1 MQQVAAW
8 LEKLG
13 LSEYAERFAE
23 HRIDFTV
30 LRDLTDQDLKELGIV
45 LGDRRKLLRAIAEM
59 NQAGRSGTSAA
70 PAAQDAA
77 ERRQLTVMFCDLV
90 GSTALSTELDPEDL
104 RDIIGAYHRCC
115 AATVESHGGFVAKY
129 MGDGVLVYFGYPRAH
144 EHDAERA
151 VRAALVLSDA
161 VPKLATAAP
170 SPLRVRLGI
179 ATGVVVVGDLIGSG
193 EVQERG
199 VVGETPNLAARLQAI
214 AEPGAVVI
222 AESTRRLIG
231 NLFEVQDLGAKD
243 LKGIPGPVRAWSVLR
258 ASSVES
264 RFEALHA
271 ANATALVGREKEID
285 LLLQRWAS
293 AKNGDG
299 QAVVLSGEAGIGK
312 SRLTAALLDRLAAEP
327 LARLR
332 YFCSPQHTDS
342 AFYPVIA
349 QMERAAGFL
358 REDAS
363 RAKLDKL
370 DRLLAQTPTPAE
382 HAALFA
388 EMLSLPNDGRYPASA
403 LTPPQRRQKTFEA
416 LVARIAASARH
427 IPLLIVFEDAHWSDP
442 TTLEVLSLAIERL
455 ASQRVLLIVTFRPE
469 FTPSWGRPP
478 HVTFLAIERLGRSD
492 VGAIIDRV
500 VGAKVLPA
508 DVRHDILERA
518 DGIPLFVEEMTKAV
532 LEAKYE
538 SAARRT
544 AAAVP
549 ASLHASLMARL
560 DRLGP
565 AKEVAQIGA
574 AIGREFSHGLLASVA
589 RRPDAELAA
598 ALDRLLAA
606 GLLFRQGEAPNA
618 SYLFNHALVQDAA
631 YGTLLRE
638 PRRALHARIAETLE
652 RQFADMVES
661 RPQLLARHCG
671 EAGLIEK
678 AAVLW
683 GTAGRRALARSALK
697 EAAEQLARALHLIA
711 SVPTTPAL
719 RRECIK
725 LQIDLSNALI
735 HTKGHASP
743 ATKASFEQARR
754 LIEQAEGLGEPIDDP
769 LLLFSVLYGFWVG
782 NRMAF
787 KGDIACELAQ
797 QFHALA
803 QTQSATIPQMIGHML
818 MGISLVLVGEIAQGR
833 AHLDR
838 TIALYE
844 PGEHRALATRF
855 GHDVRMTAFCWRAL
869 ALWMLGHPD
878 ATAADIEA
886 ALEDAREMEHAATS
900 MFALSHTSLAHALR
914 RDQAASGVL
923 AEQLVAL
930 AEDKGSLYWKSYGMM
945 LQGWGLAE
953 TGQASDAIPLAT
965 TATAAMRST
974 GATAYAP
981 WYLSYMAKAHA
992 QLGQLD
998 DARRSIAEA
1007 MTAAKVT
1014 GEKWCEADIHR
1025 TAGEIA
1031 LMAPDQDTA
1040 KAEAYFIRALSI
1052 ARTQQARS
1060 FELRAATRLARL
1072 WHDQGKGRQARDLL
1086 APVLGSFAEGFATAD
1101 LIEAKSLLA
1110 TLAS

>member
-349 QMERAAGFL
+349 QMESAAGFL

-363 RAKLDKL
+363 RARLDKL

-638 PRRALHARIAETLE
+638 PRRALHARIAETSE

>member
-349 QMERAAGFL
+349 QMESAAGFL

-363 RAKLDKL
+363 RARLDKL

-981 WYLSYMAKAHA
+981 WYPSYMAKAHA